1 MAIRWSELCIVLFA
15 LSYAICVLAGKSY
28 YDVLQVPKGASD
40 EQIKRAYRKLAL
52 KYHPDKNQGNEE
64 ATRKFAEINNAYEVL
79 SDEEKREIY
88 NKYGEEGLKQ
98 FSANGGRGGGGGGMN
113 MQDIF
118 SSFFGGGSMEEE
130 EKVVKGDDVIVEL
143 EATLEDLY
151 MGGSMKVWREKNVIK
166 PAPGKRKCNC
176 RNEVYHRQIGPGMFQ
191 QMTEQVKDGY
201 VQLSQMVLFQP
212 NYCLTTYPLLPL
224 RSVTNALMSN
234 TNGRD
239 TL

>member
-1 MAIRWSELCIVLFA
+1 M
-15 LSYAICVLAGKSY
+15 
-28 YDVLQVPKGASD
+28 
-40 EQIKRAYRKLAL
+40 
-52 KYHPDKNQGNEE
+52 
-64 ATRKFAEINNAYEVL
+64 
-79 SDEEKREIY
+79 
-88 NKYGEEGLKQ
+88 
-98 FSANGGRGGGGGGMN
+98 
-113 MQDIF
+113 
-118 SSFFGGGSMEEE
+118 
-130 EKVVKGDDVIVEL
+130 
-143 EATLEDLY
+143 
-151 MGGSMKVWREKNVIK
+151 IK